1 MAYPFWFSNSYF
13 LHWNFDWKNCF
24 VVFFLEWNEWKN
36 LQFNFSSPNHSI
48 ERNFFK
54 WDGEETKILHPELN
68 FRSRILKFRLLLQ
81 KPRSFEASVSYI
93 VIIFIIFIIIFII
106 MFLIILTIFLNNIFS
121 SFLAA
126 ILLQKEYKN
135 WKKDNSQKKYM
146 QKQKKSWKNALKIVF
161 FSLFEYPNLGHR
173 FSVGQMVRIYPDF
186 G

>member
-1 MAYPFWFSNSYF
+1 MGK
-13 LHWNFDWKNCF
+13 LHHLLAMQ
-24 VVFFLEWNEWKN
+24 VAILFFLFGLKSW
-36 LQFNFSSPNHSI
+36 S
-48 ERNFFK
+48 
-54 WDGEETKILHPELN
+54 ELN
-68 FRSRILKFRLLLQ
+68 FRSRILKFRFRLQ
-81 KPRSFEASVSYI
+81 KPRSFEASVGYI
-93 VIIFIIFIIIFII
+93 VIIFIIFII

-146 QKQKKSWKNALKIVF
+146 QKQKKSWKNALIIVF
-161 FSLFEYPNLGHR
+161 FSLFEYLNLGHR